1 MTNFIKN
8 WLIKYHYEQP
18 CPHVKGKTIGE
29 VLESGKGEGVN
40 LEILD
45 DLMMAREIKKIYRNG
60 ILFLKNNYYDE
71 ALF

>member
-1 MTNFIKN
+1 MSAR
-8 WLIKYHYEQP
+8 
-18 CPHVKGKTIGE
+18 KGKTIGE

-60 ILFLKNNYYDE
+60 ILFLKNIIMMKPYSDTKKKSLSNI
-71 ALF
+71 ACST